1 MVNYLILNLKY
12 ALASGLK
19 RLTILW
25 DCLKTYDNSRF
36 IKRRL
41 MELKQ
46 AKLCIIGGGMM
57 AENILRGMVL
67 SKLIGPDQ
75 ITVSDP
81 LAERL
86 NHIRDTYKVATS
98 RDNVEMA
105 AKAELIIIAVKPQNM
120 KIVLDELRPVMSQS
134 RLIISIA
141 AGVKTKTLAE
151 GLGGNARI
159 VRTMPN
165 IGAKVLASATAIC
178 MGPGATPD
186 DLAAAQEI
194 FAAIGLA
201 VVVNETLMDAVT
213 GLSGSGPAYFFQFI
227 EALADAGVRS
237 GLTRQVALQ
246 LAAQTCLGAA
256 LLVLETGESPAV
268 LKDQVTSPAG
278 TTIEGLRVLETAG
291 VRGAI
296 INAVAAAVER
306 SKELGK
312 N

>member
-1 MVNYLILNLKY
+1 
-12 ALASGLK
+12 
-19 RLTILW
+19 
-25 DCLKTYDNSRF
+25 
-36 IKRRL
+36 
-41 MELKQ
+41 MELQQ

-57 AENILRGMVL
+57 AENILRGL
-67 SKLIGPDQ
+67 LRTKLLGPDR
-75 ITVSDP
+75 ITVSD
-81 LAERL
+81 LQAERL
-86 NHIRDTYKVATS
+86 MYLRDTYKVATS
-98 RDNVEMA
+98 RDNVEIA
-105 AKAELIIIAVKPQNM
+105 GLADLIIIAVKPQNM
-120 KIVLDELRPVMSQS
+120 KLLLAELQPAMADS

-141 AGVKTKTLAE
+141 AGVTTKTLAD
-151 GLGGNARI
+151 GLGGKARI

-178 MGPGATPD
+178 SGPGATPD
-186 DLAAAQEI
+186 DLAAAKEI
-194 FAAIGLA
+194 FEAIGSTA
-201 VVVNETLMDAVT
+201 FVNEDLMDAVT

-227 EALADAGVRS
+227 EALADAGVRC
-237 GLTRQVALQ
+237 GLTRQVALK

-256 LLVLETGESPAV
+256 QLVLETGESPAV

-296 INAVAAAVER
+296 INAVSAAVER

>member
-1 MVNYLILNLKY
+1 
-12 ALASGLK
+12 
-19 RLTILW
+19 
-25 DCLKTYDNSRF
+25 
-36 IKRRL
+36 

-57 AENILRGMVL
+57 AENILRGML
-67 SKLIGPDQ
+67 LAKLIGPDR
-75 ITVSDP
+75 ITVTD
-81 LAERL
+81 LQVERL
-86 NHIRDTYKVATS
+86 DHIRDSFKVATS
-98 RDNVEMA
+98 RDNVA
-105 AKAELIIIAVKPQNM
+105 TAGKAELIILAVKPQNM
-120 KIVLDELRPVMSQS
+120 KPVLDELRPAMSQS

-141 AGVKTKTLAE
+141 AGVKTKTLAD

-178 MGPGATPD
+178 PGPGATPD

-194 FAAIGLA
+194 FAAIGSA
-201 VVVNETLMDAVT
+201 VVVNEDLMDAVT

-227 EALADAGVRS
+227 EALSDAGVRS
-237 GLTRQVALQ
+237 GLARQVAVK

-256 LLVLETGESPAV
+256 QLVLETGESPAV

>member
-1 MVNYLILNLKY
+1 
-12 ALASGLK
+12 
-19 RLTILW
+19 
-25 DCLKTYDNSRF
+25 
-36 IKRRL
+36 

-46 AKLCIIGGGMM
+46 TQLCILGGGMM
-57 AENILRGMVL
+57 AENILRGL
-67 SKLIGPDQ
+67 LRTKLLGPDR
-75 ITVSDP
+75 ITVSD
-81 LAERL
+81 LRAERL
-86 NHIRDTYKVATS
+86 AHIRDTYKVATS
-98 RDNVEMA
+98 RDNVDLA
-105 AKAELIIIAVKPQNM
+105 AKAELIILAVKPQNM
-120 KIVLDELRPVMSQS
+120 KLLLDELQPAMSLS

-141 AGVKTKTLAE
+141 AGVKTKTLAD
-151 GLGGNARI
+151 GLGGKARI

-178 MGPGATPD
+178 SGPGATQD
-186 DLAAAQEI
+186 DLTTAKEI
-194 FAAIGLA
+194 FEAIGST
-201 VVVNETLMDAVT
+201 VVVNEDLMDAVT
-213 GLSGSGPAYFFQFI
+213 GLSGSGPAYFFLFI

-237 GLTRQVALQ
+237 GLTRLVALQ

-256 LLVLETGESPAV
+256 QLVLETGESPAV